1 MIVFSVT
8 DAASLS
14 TAETILQSLC
24 KSGDLGTK
32 VVIVVGN
39 KTDLVRTRTVP
50 IYGKEKSLIVYLIFV
65 FKEGRSLAISYDC
78 KYVEV
83 SSALDHNVDTLLVG
97 IVKQI
102 RLKMKMEKQRTNI
115 YAR

>member
-1 MIVFSVT
+1 MIIFSVT

-50 IYGKEKSLIVYLIFV
+50 IYGKE
-65 FKEGRSLAISYDC
+65 EA
-78 KYVEV
+78 
-83 SSALDHNVDTLLVG
+83 
-97 IVKQI
+97 
-102 RLKMKMEKQRTNI
+102 
-115 YAR
+115 

>member
-8 DAASLS
+8 DPASLS

-24 KSGDLGTK
+24 KSGDLITK

-50 IYGKEKSLIVYLIFV
+50 IYGKEK
-65 FKEGRSLAISYDC
+65 A
-78 KYVEV
+78 
-83 SSALDHNVDTLLVG
+83 
-97 IVKQI
+97 
-102 RLKMKMEKQRTNI
+102 
-115 YAR
+115 

>member
-24 KSGDLGTK
+24 KSGDLSTK

-50 IYGKEKSLIVYLIFV
+50 IYGKEKAFTVY
-65 FKEGRSLAISYDC
+65 FKSFF
-78 KYVEV
+78 
-83 SSALDHNVDTLLVG
+83 
-97 IVKQI
+97 
-102 RLKMKMEKQRTNI
+102 
-115 YAR
+115 

>member
-24 KSGDLGTK
+24 KSGDLITK

-50 IYGKEKSLIVYLIFV
+50 IYGKEK
-65 FKEGRSLAISYDC
+65 A
-78 KYVEV
+78 
-83 SSALDHNVDTLLVG
+83 
-97 IVKQI
+97 
-102 RLKMKMEKQRTNI
+102 
-115 YAR
+115 